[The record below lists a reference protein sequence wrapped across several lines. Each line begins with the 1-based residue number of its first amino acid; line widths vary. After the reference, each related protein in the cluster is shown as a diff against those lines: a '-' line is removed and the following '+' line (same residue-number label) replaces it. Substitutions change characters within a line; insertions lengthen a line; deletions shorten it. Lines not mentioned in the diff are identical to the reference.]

1 MNPCG
6 TKPCLMSHGAPP
18 SRPAPRGCRRIPPV
32 YCPAGGPRLRELV
45 GSGRRAG
52 ALTPPLRGSRELGHT
67 RLGHQGRGARA
78 VVLLVPVPL
87 PPRGGRLGPARHH
100 RAVVEVDEP
109 GLAPVVVGPPVVVEV
124 GRSPPVGPPVVVVA
138 RGLVVEVVLLVVGVV
153 VDVGIEKGSR
163 SDESTRPGK
172 LDTGAKLPVSIPRRA
187 APMKRRNISAGML
200 PPLTPGRIPR
210 TSVILWVLASG

>member
-1 MNPCG
+1 
-6 TKPCLMSHGAPP
+6 
-18 SRPAPRGCRRIPPV
+18 
-32 YCPAGGPRLRELV
+32 
-45 GSGRRAG
+45 
-52 ALTPPLRGSRELGHT
+52 
-67 RLGHQGRGARA
+67 GHQGRGARA

-87 PPRGGRLGPARHH
+87 PPRGGRLEPTRRH
-100 RAVVEVDEP
+100 RAVVEVDGP
-109 GLAPVVVGPPVVVEV
+109 GRAPVVVGPPAVVEA
-124 GRSPPVGPPVVVVA
+124 GRDPPIGPPVAVVA
-138 RGLVVEVVLLVVGVV
+138 PSRVVEVVMLAAGVG

-187 APMKRRNISAGML
+187 ALMKRRKISAGML